1 METGAL
7 DDLQKARYFGESP
20 ARQLGC
26 FYLFGRPYFIH
37 NLAEVPCKFG
47 QFQVLPETYELFAS

>member
-1 METGAL
+1 MEAGAL

-26 FYLFGRPYFIH
+26 FYLFSRPYFIH
-37 NLAEVPCKFG
+37 NLAEMPCIFG
-47 QFQVLPETYELFAS
+47 QFQVLPEAYELFAS